1 VSQLAETSE
10 TLINDLKTL
19 TSNKNSDNIAVISTK
34 QLEDIRLIQ
43 SLYST
48 NSTSLTPD
56 VKQTIMDLAKSQVN
70 LVVDGDTPPSQDLLN
85 LLDFSL
91 QLSSE

>member
-91 QLSSE
+91 QLSTE

>member
-1 VSQLAETSE
+1 MSQLAETSE

-91 QLSSE
+91 QLSTE